1 MMNRYRFPLILSL
14 LVAVSPALRG
24 QEERLR
30 ERVYVST
37 DREVYVAGDAVWMSA
52 YCVDAVSGRL
62 STFSKTAYVEIHSP
76 SGMVQTAKLALDG
89 GRGAGR
95 LTLPNTLPT
104 GNYRL
109 LAYTQLGASEE
120 GFDPQTGAR
129 TLSVFNTFST
139 ERLPDAVTVAAEPP
153 QAAGLPQAG
162 PLEVRTAGAAS
173 PRGTTRISVT
183 NNGSST
189 IRFNLGVR
197 HEDGIPAPQ
206 GQRIGDF
213 VGGLKHLPALRG
225 FREGFHPEYEG
236 EIIRARVSGTDE
248 AGLREVSQKFAFISA
263 PGSGENIYTES
274 IGTDGQTAFYTSN
287 IYGDH
292 EMFLEIEG
300 VDRERVCH
308 LELISPFLDLQPGDI
323 PALTLSPS
331 YAKALETRSFGM
343 QLEKIFDADTLY
355 EALPLREHLVLDRQK
370 CIRYNLDDY
379 TRFPVME
386 EIFVE
391 FIPEMRT
398 RRVDGVQ
405 QIQVRVSDML
415 NNYYFPSG
423 TALVLLDGVP
433 VLDHAKIL
441 AYDPLLVKR
450 IDIYPDS
457 YLFGIRG
464 FSGIV
469 NFVTYKGTLPS
480 MQFEDNV
487 RIVDYQGCSLP
498 LAYTCAGVGRDY
510 PDFRQTLYWHPLLT
524 LGPGETLEVECKTP
538 AYGGRFEAVAEGLT
552 EAGAAVAAHATLT
565 VR

>member
-1 MMNRYRFPLILSL
+1 MMNRYRFLLILSL
-14 LVAVSPALRG
+14 LATFSPALRG

-213 VGGLKHLPALRG
+213 VGGLKHLPAPRG

-308 LELISPFLDLQPGDI
+308 LELVSPFLDLQPGDI

-370 CIRYNLDDY
+370 RIRYNLDDY

-386 EIFVE
+386 ELFVE

-415 NNYYFPSG
+415 NNYYFPAG
-423 TALVLLDGVP
+423 AALVLLDGVP

-441 AYDPLLVKR
+441 AYDPLLVRR

-538 AYGGRFEAVAEGLT
+538 AYGGRFVAVAEGLT
-552 EAGAAVAAHATLT
+552 EAGAAVAAHATLS